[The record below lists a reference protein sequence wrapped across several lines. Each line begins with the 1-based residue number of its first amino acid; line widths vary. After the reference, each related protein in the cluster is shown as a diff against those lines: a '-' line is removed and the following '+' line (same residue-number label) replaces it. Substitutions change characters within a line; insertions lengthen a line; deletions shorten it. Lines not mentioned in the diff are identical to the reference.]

1 MKPNLLIVED
11 DESILF
17 TLQDIFQAEGMHVMY
32 ALNGKKAMEEFSKNQ
47 PDLVLM
53 DIRLPDID
61 GLSLLKKMKEAV
73 PDLLVIIMTA
83 YPEVQTAIQAMKSGA
98 YDYINKPFELDEMR
112 LVVKKALETN
122 QLKNEVTRLRRTGKG
137 ASSTTK
143 ILGQSPATDQ
153 LRNVIQV
160 VAEAPK
166 TPVLLT
172 GESGTGKELV
182 ANAVHYQSL
191 RSEQALIKINCSALP
206 ENLLEDELFGHER
219 GAFTDARETRK
230 GLFEMAD
237 GGTLF
242 LDEIGD
248 MSSSLQPKLL
258 RVLEGAPFRRVGG
271 TREIQTD
278 VRIVAAT
285 NRNLSQMVE
294 SGKFRSDLYYR
305 LKVMEIR
312 LPTLRERLEDI
323 PLLVDHFLHLHS
335 QEMGRPANSIADEA
349 LRLLMNY
356 SWPGNVRELRN
367 VIERAVILSRGKPV
381 QREHLP
387 LDLCKT
393 AIAKK
398 FEETVPVSLDLT
410 LKDLEREYILNTVKK
425 LDGNKSLAAK
435 RLGISRSTLIER
447 LKRYTS
453 ESDHRGL
460 Q

>member
-17 TLQDIFQAEGMHVMY
+17 TLRDIFQAEGKHVMY
-32 ALNGKKAMEEFSKNQ
+32 ALNGEKAMEEFSRNQ

-73 PDLLVIIMTA
+73 PDQLVIIMTA

-122 QLKNEVTRLRRTGKG
+122 QLKNEVTRLRRTGKSV
-137 ASSTTK
+137 SSSAE
-143 ILGQSPATDQ
+143 ILGRSPATDR

-160 VAEAPK
+160 VAEAPR

-172 GESGTGKELV
+172 GESGTGKELA

-191 RSEQALIKINCSALP
+191 RSDQALIKINCSALP
-206 ENLLEDELFGHER
+206 DNLLEDELFGHER
-219 GAFTDARETRK
+219 GAFTDARETKK

-258 RVLEGAPFRRVGG
+258 RILEGAPFRRVGG

-285 NRNLSQMVE
+285 NRDLPGMVE

-323 PLLVDHFLHLHS
+323 PLLVDHFVHLHC
-335 QEMGRPANSIADEA
+335 QEMGKPAISMADEA
-349 LRLLMNY
+349 LQVLMNY

-367 VIERAVILSRGKPV
+367 VIERAVILSRGKAIG
-381 QREHLP
+381 REHLP

-393 AIAKK
+393 AIAEK
-398 FEETVPVSLDLT
+398 FHEAVPVAMDLT
-410 LKDLEREYILNTVKK
+410 LQDLEREYILSTVKK

-435 RLGISRSTLIER
+435 QLGISRSTLNEK

-453 ESDHRGL
+453 ESN